1 MDRIRH
7 SVLSQSGAPSGICAN
22 DLTSTTANPM
32 TVLPGPPQKKP
43 VNAFNDISS
52 PGCQQN
58 LFAEMN
64 IPVSRDNS
72 NAHAD
77 HPKCSNFSGLTQSK
91 ISPRG
96 IPSAFSFEESYGRD
110 SPRLLTFSAETPP
123 QQPFQSQGNARLAH
137 YNGDDPVPSPMPKE
151 SPSEWRHSPRQS
163 GQDSLISQPEQTYIH
178 MTSPRD
184 LLKQHQ
190 KSFNRSQSPKIS
202 HNQTL
207 SLRESPTSL
216 SINSPRSTEAM
227 KGLCKSPLKESNRGQ
242 YCLDGSMDI
251 NHFNSFMTKQNPS
264 LPSAGNEPQMPLL
277 PPREIILLNDPN
289 LIQNSLLD
297 KELIKFSGT
306 PVQNKGALPELVS
319 MAPRD
324 WNNESIA
331 TADDFDDQRS
341 TTTSGSYTIDNEDEY
356 LALEFK
362 PKDIVV

>member
-1 MDRIRH
+1 
-7 SVLSQSGAPSGICAN
+7 
-22 DLTSTTANPM
+22 
-32 TVLPGPPQKKP
+32 
-43 VNAFNDISS
+43 
-52 PGCQQN
+52 
-58 LFAEMN
+58 
-64 IPVSRDNS
+64 
-72 NAHAD
+72 
-77 HPKCSNFSGLTQSK
+77 
-91 ISPRG
+91 
-96 IPSAFSFEESYGRD
+96 
-110 SPRLLTFSAETPP
+110 
-123 QQPFQSQGNARLAH
+123 
-137 YNGDDPVPSPMPKE
+137 
-151 SPSEWRHSPRQS
+151 
-163 GQDSLISQPEQTYIH
+163 
-178 MTSPRD
+178 
-184 LLKQHQ
+184 
-190 KSFNRSQSPKIS
+190 
-202 HNQTL
+202 
-207 SLRESPTSL
+207 
-216 SINSPRSTEAM
+216 
-227 KGLCKSPLKESNRGQ
+227 
-242 YCLDGSMDI
+242 MDI